1 MSVTEETPDIGAEG
15 ESEVTACDE
24 AMMAEAHAIDFSV
37 EHPLLREWVMW
48 YDNPG
53 GRSAWNMD
61 RFKKIHEFSTVENFW
76 RMFNNIVPPSRIS
89 NGSNYHMFLQ
99 GVQPMWEDEANKN
112 GGKWIVIFP
121 KGKKD
126 LLDEYWVSVLL
137 AIIGESLDGVDEVS
151 GCVASVRKNQSK
163 IAVWTRDYSNKGA
176 IMRIGQYLKEA
187 LAVSGD
193 MWKHCKIEYQQHAD
207 PNVSA
212 KDNAP
217 PPVAMYTL

>member
-1 MSVTEETPDIGAEG
+1 MANSDQALAEVGAEG
-15 ESEVTACDE
+15 EASNDSNDE
-24 AMMAEAHAIDFSV
+24 ALMHSIDFSK

-48 YDNPG
+48 YDNPAG

-61 RFKKIHEFSTVENFW
+61 RFKKIHEFTTIENFW
-76 RMFNNIVPPSRIS
+76 RMFNNIITPSRIS

-99 GVQPMWEDEANKN
+99 GVKPMWEDEANCR

-126 LLDEYWVSVLL
+126 LLDEYWTAVLL
-137 AIIGESLDGVDEVS
+137 AIIGESLDGVEEVS

-163 IAVWTRDYSNKGA
+163 ISVWTRDYSNKAGN
-176 IMRIGQYLKEA
+176 MRIGVHMKEA
-187 LAVSGD
+187 LAVTGD

-207 PNVSA
+207 PNVSS

-217 PPVAMYTL
+217 PPVALYTL

>member
-1 MSVTEETPDIGAEG
+1 MAATEEPVLPDAGAQG
-15 ESEVTACDE
+15 EAAADVDQIS
-24 AMMAEAHAIDFSV
+24 AEAAAIDFSI

-61 RFKKIHEFSTVENFW
+61 RFKKIHEFCTVENFW
-76 RMFNNIVPPSRIS
+76 RMFNNVVPPSHIS

-99 GVQPMWEDEANKN
+99 GVKPMWEDEANCR

-126 LLDEYWVSVLL
+126 LLDEYWTSVLL
-137 AIIGESLDGVDEVS
+137 SIIGESLDGVEEVS

-163 IAVWTRDYSNKGA
+163 IAVWTRDYSNKAA
-176 IMRIGQYLKEA
+176 IMRIGTFMKEA
-187 LAVSGD
+187 LAVTGD

-217 PPVAMYTL
+217 PPVALYTL